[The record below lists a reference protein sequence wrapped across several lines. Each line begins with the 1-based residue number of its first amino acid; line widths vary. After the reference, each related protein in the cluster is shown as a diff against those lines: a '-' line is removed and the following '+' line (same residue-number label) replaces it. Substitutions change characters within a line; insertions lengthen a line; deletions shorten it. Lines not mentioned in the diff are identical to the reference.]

1 VQPALNTRLVELR
14 FYKLFTSK
22 KDLPAHAF
30 SPKNIRRR
38 GNISWLGAVI
48 ASDGTQT
55 REIRLEGEA
64 FGSED
69 QRQRE

>member
-1 VQPALNTRLVELR
+1 LSFV
-14 FYKLFTSK
+14 FTSFLQAK

-64 FGSED
+64 LGSED
-69 QRQRE
+69 QRQLE